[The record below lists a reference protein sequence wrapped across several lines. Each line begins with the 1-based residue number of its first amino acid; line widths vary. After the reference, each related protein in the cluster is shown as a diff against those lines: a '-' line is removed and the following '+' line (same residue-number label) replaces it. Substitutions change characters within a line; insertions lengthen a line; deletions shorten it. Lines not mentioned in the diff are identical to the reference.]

1 MRRLVMSRSTATLR
15 DAKRPS
21 YTTVVSLRSASS
33 GRTSPERSSDMNG
46 SRPPPSYAKTSP
58 TSDAAGTAVESR
70 SCAAAGLANA
80 TVASASA
87 RLATRT
93 RGSRGGGLRGRR
105 CAGRLHERANREFRQ
120 QQRARRIA
128 EQLLCRR
135 RGGREREF
143 LRNDDARQGSDIGEV
158 FADLIVVP
166 VYFEPVAIGIERLA
180 RFRSERLDLPERN
193 ATDLGLGRHNVD
205 QCRHLVAVRHQA
217 PHQLQRALIL
227 LHAAAQILD
236 AAAREVGF
244 GSRNDLLEAV
254 GLLIRRRDP
263 RDVGGVLL
271 GPEEVAPGQRREH
284 EQRHDLAAL
293 VGW

>member
-46 SRPPPSYAKTSP
+46 SRPPPSYAKTSR

-80 TVASASA
+80 TAASASA

-193 ATDLGLGRHNVD
+193 ATDLGLGRHIVD

-227 LHAAAQILD
+227 FHPATQVLD
-236 AAAREVGF
+236 AAACEIGLC
-244 GSRNDLLEAV
+244 GCDDPLEAV
-254 GLLIRRRDP
+254 RLLVRGRDLP
-263 RDVGGVLL
+263 SLRLVDF
-271 GPEEVAPGQRREH
+271 GPEEIAARQRDED
-284 EQRHDLAAL
+284 E
-293 VGW
+293 

>member
-1 MRRLVMSRSTATLR
+1 MSRSTATLR

-46 SRPPPSYAKTSP
+46 SRPPPSYAKTSR

-80 TVASASA
+80 TAASASA

-93 RGSRGGGLRGRR
+93 RGSRGGGLRG
-105 CAGRLHERANREFRQ
+105 
-120 QQRARRIA
+120 
-128 EQLLCRR
+128 R

-193 ATDLGLGRHNVD
+193 ATDLGLGRHIVD

-227 LHAAAQILD
+227 FHPATQVLD
-236 AAAREVGF
+236 AAACEIGLC
-244 GSRNDLLEAV
+244 GCDDPLEAV
-254 GLLIRRRDP
+254 RLLVRGR
-263 RDVGGVLL
+263 
-271 GPEEVAPGQRREH
+271 
-284 EQRHDLAAL
+284 
-293 VGW
+293 